1 MRSTADDLSLATSNL
16 DALAA
21 QGSLGEFP
29 QTSVSSVST
38 DDGAGLGGRWAM
50 GGTPMKY
57 AFFAVLYIYIYCIYP
72 KIFMYT
78 YEYICM

>member
-1 MRSTADDLSLATSNL
+1 MRSTADDLSLATANL

-50 GGTPMKY
+50 GGTPY
-57 AFFAVLYIYIYCIYP
+57 AFFAVLQWGAKYVYIGSSP
-72 KIFMYT
+72 LLELHTMG
-78 YEYICM
+78 